1 MNDGT
6 AARGRAPRLDELGRV
21 HFLGLGGVGVSAVAR
36 LMQARGVAISGTDAK
51 DLPVLRELAARG
63 ARVHVGYAAGNLG
76 DAETVVASSIIKD
89 GNPEYDEAKRRGLRI
104 LHRSE
109 GLAATMEGHT
119 VVTVAGTHGKTT
131 TTSLIAVMLREAGLS
146 PSFAIGANVG
156 GLGVNAELGTGRVFV
171 AEADESDGSFM
182 NYTPDV
188 AVVTNVEA
196 DHLDHYGTAEAV
208 HGIFREFAA
217 LLPEE
222 GLLVACADDPGA
234 AGLAAWARSERP
246 DLRVRTYGF
255 SDASDLRLVGA
266 AADGLRYSCT
276 LEWGPGD
283 RIELNL
289 AVPGD
294 HNLLNAAAAFAVGL
308 DLGVEPGAAAAGLAA
323 FRGASR
329 RFEYRGEAAGV
340 RVYDDYAH
348 HPTEVAAA
356 LAAARSVAG
365 RHRVHVLFQPHL
377 FSRTRE
383 FAGEFAAALSQADAA
398 HVLDVYPAREAPIP
412 GVTSDLIVAGLA
424 TEGGLVAAED
434 AAAAVAAGAGPGDI
448 VMTIGAGDVTEYGDR
463 ILAALA
469 AADGTADASGERIP
483 TAGSGDA

>member
-1 MNDGT
+1 M
-6 AARGRAPRLDELGRV
+6 APRQRAPRLDELGRV

-51 DLPVLRELAARG
+51 DLPVLRELAAQG
-63 ARVHVGYAAGNLG
+63 ARVSVGYAAENLG

-89 GNPEYDEAKRRGLRI
+89 GNPEYDEARRRGLRI

-131 TTSLIAVMLREAGLS
+131 TTSLVAVMLREAGLS

-156 GLGVNAELGTGRVFV
+156 GLGVNAELGAGRIFV

-182 NYTPDV
+182 NYAPDI

-208 HGIFREFAA
+208 HGIFREFVG
-217 LLPEE
+217 LLPAG

-234 AGLAAWARSERP
+234 AALAEWVREARPEV
-246 DLRVRTYGF
+246 RVRTYGF
-255 SDASDLRLVGA
+255 TDAAGLRLVGA
-266 AADGLRYSCT
+266 AADGLRYSCG
-276 LEWGPGD
+276 LEWDEGRSAGLD
-283 RIELNL
+283 L

-308 DLGVEPGAAAAGLAA
+308 ELGVEPDAAAAGLAA

-365 RHRVHVLFQPHL
+365 THRVHVLFQPHL

-383 FAGEFAAALSQADAA
+383 FAGEFAAALSQADTARL
-398 HVLDVYPAREAPIP
+398 LDIYPARETPIP
-412 GVTSDLIVAGLA
+412 GVTSELIAAGLD
-424 TEGGLVAAED
+424 TDGGLVAAED
-434 AAAAVAAGAGPGDI
+434 AAAAVAAGVRPGDI
-448 VMTIGAGDVTEYGDR
+448 VMTVGAGDVTEYGER
-463 ILAALA
+463 ILAAISAVGDGSTA
-469 AADGTADASGERIP
+469 ARRDDA
-483 TAGSGDA
+483 